1 VSNKNSDRRE
11 DLRLSASELEAMTP
25 GDLADLL
32 SNIVLVI
39 RRMPQNI
46 PVSQLKPVEDNQEE
60 RDLPSD

>member
-1 VSNKNSDRRE
+1 MSSKDSDQRG